1 MSDFNVGTQDGQ
13 QTQQEGNAT
22 PQVIVVQPQSAPQQQ
37 QMQQTQ
43 PQGLFSQ
50 DQVNAIVSG
59 RVNSLNQ
66 RITEL
71 TNENK
76 TLKTDFESYKTK
88 FEELE
93 QTSALSQAG
102 IPASLVDYVKFE
114 VSKLSSNG
122 KSFADNLGEYV
133 KANQS
138 FIDSIKQNGQS
149 NNGQQNG
156 GQQSTQ
162 QTLQSPLLQKLAG
175 EQVNTNGAGT
185 GVIQNKGNA
194 TFSDEDIARI
204 LARNGI
210 KQRK

>member
-1 MSDFNVGTQDGQ
+1 MSDINVGNTDGQ
-13 QTQQEGNAT
+13 QTQQEGTAT
-22 PQVIVVQPQSAPQQQ
+22 PQVIVVQPQSAPQQPQ
-37 QMQQTQ
+37 AQQTQ

-50 DQVNAIVSG
+50 EQVNAIVQG

-93 QTSALSQAG
+93 QTSALNAVG
-102 IPASLVDYVKFE
+102 IPANLVDYVKFE

-133 KANQS
+133 KANKS
-138 FIDSIKQNGQS
+138 FIDSIKQSSQS
-149 NNGQQNG
+149 GVNGQQNG

-162 QTLQSPLLQKLAG
+162 SSLQSPLLQQLAG
-175 EQVNTNGAGT
+175 GTVANTNGQGR
-185 GVIQNKGNA
+185 GVVQNQGLGGL
-194 TFSDEDIARI
+194 DIDAI
-204 LARNGI
+204 LAKEGI
-210 KQRK
+210 KRRT